1 MPNNLDTAR
10 GWWQLGRDV
19 LLTTTGAGILAL
31 EAWRPGPAEGWVA
44 LLAAGLMASPVF
56 TRKGDR
62 EDTPSETRPGPEREP
77 T

>member
-1 MPNNLDTAR
+1 VPNLETAR

-19 LLTTTGAGILAL
+19 LLTTSGIGILAL
-31 EAWRPGPAEGWVA
+31 EAWRPGPGEAWVA
-44 LLAAGLMASPVF
+44 IIAAGLGLAPAF

-62 EDTPSETRPGPEREP
+62 EDPSPSTRPGPEGP